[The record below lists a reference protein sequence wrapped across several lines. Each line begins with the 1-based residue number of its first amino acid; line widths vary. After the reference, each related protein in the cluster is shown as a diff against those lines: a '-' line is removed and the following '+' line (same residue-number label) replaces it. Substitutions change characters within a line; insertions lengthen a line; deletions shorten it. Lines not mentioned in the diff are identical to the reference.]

1 MTVEEIQEE
10 HKLHKYYERKWHSK
24 VAERIA
30 VKMENEEAILHT
42 KVTLKAMIEELED
55 FLKHINNRHEYG
67 LKIELIGR
75 IEELK
80 QQLKELE

>member
-1 MTVEEIQEE
+1 MTVEEIREE
-10 HKLHKYYERKWHSK
+10 HKLYKYYERKWQSK
-24 VAERIA
+24 VAEGIA

-42 KVTLKAMIEELED
+42 KVTLKAMIEELEAVASEY
-55 FLKHINNRHEYG
+55 FPLAILFWHE
-67 LKIELIGR
+67 KR